1 MLLKVFFPGSL
12 RMDARFS
19 NWRKE
24 SEEKKTRGMVKFVET
39 PEADPSARR
48 SAEWMDQVDFF
59 GSQDPSGAAPG
70 STDRYLLY

>member
-24 SEEKKTRGMVKFVET
+24 SEEKKTRQIH
-39 PEADPSARR
+39 
-48 SAEWMDQVDFF
+48 QVL
-59 GSQDPSGAAPG
+59 PLGALTVIYFI
-70 STDRYLLY
+70 SLY